1 MDEVR
6 LELVEIDALVGQLGE
21 NAGYLEIELQ
31 RGVTYRLTDLQTLA
45 TQHGILQLLWA

>member
-31 RGVTYRLTDLQTLA
+31 RGVILQTLA
-45 TQHGILQLLWA
+45 TQHGILQLLWV